1 MRAIVL
7 AAGEGKRL
15 RPLTLTRPKVMLEV
29 GGRPLLAHMLDAL
42 KAVGISSIVLVV
54 GYMEEAI
61 RSWLGDG
68 ERLGIQV
75 SYVRQPEQR
84 GTADA
89 IALASNELGPYEDA
103 LVVYGDLL
111 VAPEAIRAV
120 LDEHIRRRP
129 LATIGA
135 VEVERPG
142 QFGMVLVED
151 GWLRELVEKPAG
163 REWAGPPL
171 ANAGIYVLT
180 PEALQ
185 AMQDVRPSPRGELE
199 ATSAL
204 QGLAEQGDTVR
215 VVEIRRE
222 NWLDVGRPWDLLEA
236 NERVLK
242 RMEPEVL
249 GKIEPGACLNGPV
262 FVADDARVRSGAY
275 IEGPAYIGPRA
286 DIGPN
291 CYIRPCTSL
300 GREVRIG
307 NACEIKNSIV
317 MEGTHIGHL
326 SYVGDSII
334 GAHCNLGAGTITANL
349 RFDKRTI
356 KMTVK
361 GERLDTGRRKLGA
374 VMGDFAQTGI
384 GALLMPGVRIW
395 PRCWIGPNV
404 VVERDI
410 TVEGAFI
417 MLKQEL
423 AERKTREGEEG
434 HR

>member
-15 RPLTLTRPKVMLEV
+15 RPLTLTRPKVLIEV
-29 GGRPLLAHMLDAL
+29 GGRPLLAHTLDAL
-42 KAVGISSIVLVV
+42 KAVGVSSVILVV

-68 ERLGIQV
+68 GRLGLEV

-89 IALASNELGPYEDA
+89 IAVATGEIGPYEDA

-111 VAPEAIRAV
+111 VAPEALKKV
-120 LDEHIRRRP
+120 LDEHTRRRP

-135 VEVERPG
+135 VRVERPEH
-142 QFGMVLVED
+142 FGVMLVED
-151 GWLRELVEKPAG
+151 GWLKRLEEKPRG
-163 REWAGPPL
+163 REWSGPPL
-171 ANAGIYVLT
+171 ANTGIYALT

-185 AMQDVRPSPRGELE
+185 AMQDVGPSQRGELE

-204 QGLAEQGDTVR
+204 QELAEQGDTVR
-215 VVEIRRE
+215 VVEIE
-222 NWLDVGRPWDLLEA
+222 PEHWLDVGRPWDLLEA
-236 NERVLK
+236 NERVLR

-249 GKIEPGACLNGPV
+249 GKVEPGAYLNGPV
-262 FVADDARVRSGAY
+262 FVAEDARVRSGAY
-275 IEGPAYIGPRA
+275 VEGPAYIGPGA
-286 DIGPN
+286 DVGPN

-300 GREVRIG
+300 GRGVRIG
-307 NACEIKNSIV
+307 NACEIKNSII

-334 GAHCNLGAGTITANL
+334 GAYCNLGAGTITANL
-349 RFDKRTI
+349 RFDKKTI

-374 VMGDFAQTGI
+374 VMGDYAQTGI
-384 GALLMPGVRIW
+384 GALLMPGVRVW

-404 VVERDI
+404 VVERDV
-410 TVEGAFI
+410 TEDGAFI
-417 MLKQEL
+417 MLQQSL
-423 AERKTREGEEG
+423 SRRRAGGGEEG
-434 HR
+434 AR